1 MKNISAKRGENQRAN
16 NFKIINGYKII
27 DIAGKGA
34 FG

>member
-1 MKNISAKRGENQRAN
+1 MKNVSAKKGENQRT
-16 NFKIINGYKII
+16 INGYKII